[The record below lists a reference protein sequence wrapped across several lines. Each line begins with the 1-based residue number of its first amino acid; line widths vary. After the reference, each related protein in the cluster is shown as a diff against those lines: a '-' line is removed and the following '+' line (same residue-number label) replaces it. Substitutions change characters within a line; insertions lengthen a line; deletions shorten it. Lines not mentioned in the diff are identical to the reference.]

1 MISIVQTSTHGAG
14 ESVPMAFGIKTTR
27 ASRRDDQSGLID
39 LIGYRLEIEE
49 DRANNN
55 ESPHAITQTRRI

>member
-1 MISIVQTSTHGAG
+1 
-14 ESVPMAFGIKTTR
+14 MAFGIKTTR